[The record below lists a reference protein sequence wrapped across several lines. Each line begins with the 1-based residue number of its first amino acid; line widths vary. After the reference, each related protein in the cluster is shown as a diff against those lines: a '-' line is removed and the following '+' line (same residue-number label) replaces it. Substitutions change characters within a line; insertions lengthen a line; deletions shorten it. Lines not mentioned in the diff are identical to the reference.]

1 MASLSL
7 NLAFRYLKSN
17 RGGVFSFTSF
27 LAILGLSIGVS
38 SLIIVMSV
46 MNGFERELQDR
57 ILGVVPHAVIKSDS
71 AINNYQLIVD
81 DINEL
86 QNIESSSPYIEL
98 QGLIS
103 TGYGGRGVN
112 IIGIDEDIEASM
124 SILPDYMLLGS
135 IANLKQ
141 DNSIIIGTWLA
152 AYLGVGLGDVLNIT
166 TSDIKTSIIGS
177 FPQSIKVKIVGMY
190 ELRSEL
196 DQSLVLISHKLAQK
210 IKMIDE
216 NTTSSIRIKTDDL
229 FSADL
234 IARDVINSIDGE
246 LLDNNFFE
254 IITWKTTHGTLFEA
268 IKFEKLLISLML
280 FLIIG
285 VASILVLSTIIMTV
299 KSKERE
305 IGILKT
311 MGASNHQLVKIFLY
325 QGILVSAIGIISGL
339 FFGILITVNLDS
351 LVNFLES
358 LTSRGMLDAYFI
370 NYFPYHLDFNQI
382 FFICLLSFIF
392 SLISSLI
399 PALRVNRLDPIE
411 ILRHE

>member
-1 MASLSL
+1 MSSLSL
-7 NLAFRYLKSN
+7 NLAFRYFKSN
-17 RGGVFSFTSF
+17 RGGIFSFTSF

-57 ILGVVPHAVIKSDS
+57 ILGVVPHAVIKSDNK
-71 AINNYQLIVD
+71 ITEYQLLID
-81 DINEL
+81 NINQL
-86 QNIESSSPYIEL
+86 DNIESSSPYIEL
-98 QGLIS
+98 QGLVS
-103 TGYGGRGVN
+103 TSSGGRGVS
-112 IIGIDEDIEASM
+112 IIGIDEDIEDTI
-124 SILPDYMLLGS
+124 SILPEYMVLGS
-135 IANLKQ
+135 LSNLKQ
-141 DNSIIIGTWLA
+141 ANSIVIGTWLA
-152 AYLGVGLGDVLNIT
+152 AHLGVGIGDILNIT

-177 FPQSIKVKIVGMY
+177 FPQSIKVKVVGMY

-210 IKMIDE
+210 IKMFDE
-216 NTTSSIRIKTDDL
+216 NATSSIRIKTDDL
-229 FSADL
+229 FNADI
-234 IARDVINSIDGE
+234 IARDAIKSIDE
-246 LLDNNFFE
+246 DLLNNNYFE
-254 IITWKTTHGTLFEA
+254 IVTWKTTHGTLFEA

-311 MGASNHQLVKIFLY
+311 IGASNDQLVKIFLY
-325 QGILVSAIGIISGL
+325 QGILVSSIGIISGL
-339 FFGILITVNLDS
+339 LFGILITINLDS
-351 LVNFLES
+351 LVNLLES
-358 LTSRGMLDAYFI
+358 ATSRGMLDAYFI
-370 NYFPYHLDFNQI
+370 NYFPYHLDLNQI

-392 SLISSLI
+392 SLFSSLI

>member
-103 TGYGGRGVN
+103 TGSGGRGVN

-124 SILPDYMLLGS
+124 SILPNYMLLGS

-152 AYLGVGLGDVLNIT
+152 AYLGVGMGDILNIT

-234 IARDVINSIDGE
+234 IAREVINSIDGE

-351 LVNFLES
+351 FVNFLES

>member
-1 MASLSL
+1 
-7 NLAFRYLKSN
+7 
-17 RGGVFSFTSF
+17 
-27 LAILGLSIGVS
+27 
-38 SLIIVMSV
+38 
-46 MNGFERELQDR
+46 
-57 ILGVVPHAVIKSDS
+57 
-71 AINNYQLIVD
+71 
-81 DINEL
+81 
-86 QNIESSSPYIEL
+86 
-98 QGLIS
+98 
-103 TGYGGRGVN
+103 
-112 IIGIDEDIEASM
+112 M

-254 IITWKTTHGTLFEA
+254 IITWKQTHGTLFEA
-268 IKFEKLLISLML
+268 
-280 FLIIG
+280 
-285 VASILVLSTIIMTV
+285 
-299 KSKERE
+299 
-305 IGILKT
+305 